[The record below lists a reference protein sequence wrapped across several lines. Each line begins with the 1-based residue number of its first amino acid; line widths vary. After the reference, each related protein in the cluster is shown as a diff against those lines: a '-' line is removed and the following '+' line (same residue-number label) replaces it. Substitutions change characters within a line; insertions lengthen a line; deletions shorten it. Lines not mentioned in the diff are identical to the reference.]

1 MTIMAEFLVIKIQ
14 ALDNE
19 RESFGIKEV
28 FYFEHFSVLHE
39 SLFQESKPKTVITSI
54 DSSDKF
60 NVVPG
65 IYELVFSEKDDARR
79 TLISAQFI
87 KQVDYWQE

>member
-1 MTIMAEFLVIKIQ
+1 MAEFLVIKVEH
-14 ALDNE
+14 LDNE
-19 RESFGIKEV
+19 RGDLKDKEV

-39 SLFQESKPKTVITSI
+39 KLFQESKPKSVITST
-54 DSSDKF
+54 DSGHKF

-65 IYELVFSEKDDARR
+65 IYELVFSEKVDGCC
-79 TLISAQFI
+79 TLISAEFL

>member
-1 MTIMAEFLVIKIQ
+1 MAEYLVIKVKT
-14 ALDNE
+14 LDNE
-19 RESFGIKEV
+19 RESFGMKEV

-39 SLFQESKPKTVITSI
+39 SLFQESKPKSVITSI
-54 DSSDKF
+54 DTGDKL

-65 IYELVFSEKDDARR
+65 IYELAFSEKDDARR
-79 TLISAQFI
+79 TLISAVFL

>member
-1 MTIMAEFLVIKIQ
+1 MAEYLVVQ
-14 ALDNE
+14 VEHLDNE
-19 RESFGIKEV
+19 RKDLGSKEV

-39 SLFQESKPKTVITSI
+39 KLFQESKPKSVITTA
-54 DSSDKF
+54 DSGHTF

-79 TLISAQFI
+79 TLISAVFL